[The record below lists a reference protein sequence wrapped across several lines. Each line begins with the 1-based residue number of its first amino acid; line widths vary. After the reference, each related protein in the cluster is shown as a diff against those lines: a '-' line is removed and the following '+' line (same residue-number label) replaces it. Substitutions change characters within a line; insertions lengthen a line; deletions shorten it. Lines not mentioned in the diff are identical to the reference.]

1 MGGPAR
7 SRYDRKAKTRRQ
19 PVSRH
24 DDASYFEARAK
35 EEIRKASEA
44 KQRGDNGA
52 MIAVHAELAVRYQ
65 AKALQLQRG

>member
-7 SRYDRKAKTRRQ
+7 SSYDRLAMTRRE

-24 DDASYFEARAK
+24 DDASYFEARAR

-44 KQRGDNGA
+44 KQRGDKGV

-65 AKALQLQRG
+65 AKALQLQRH